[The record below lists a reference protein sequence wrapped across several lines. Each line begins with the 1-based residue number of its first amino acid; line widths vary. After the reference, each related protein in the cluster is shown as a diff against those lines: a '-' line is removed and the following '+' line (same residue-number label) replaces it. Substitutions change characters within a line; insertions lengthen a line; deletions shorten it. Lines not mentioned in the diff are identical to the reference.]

1 MDPAGRALRARDK
14 FQKPF
19 KNILINYKHI
29 LEAGIDIKYKDNIEI
44 NNYSFFKWMSRIWVT
59 VYIL

>member
-44 NNYSFFKWMSRIWVT
+44 NNYSFFK
-59 VYIL
+59 